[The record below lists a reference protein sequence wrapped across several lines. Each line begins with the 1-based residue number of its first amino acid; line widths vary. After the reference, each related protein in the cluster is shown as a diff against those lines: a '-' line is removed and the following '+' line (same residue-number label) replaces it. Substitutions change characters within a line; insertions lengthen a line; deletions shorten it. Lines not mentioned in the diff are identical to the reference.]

1 MSIPLVNRPEVGRT
15 FPVHRTPKLLASYS
29 NILAGLMLICL
40 AGCNG
45 GKEEQSPADSPAQS
59 KPAESVVSIPDVSI
73 FDAAGNGNVDAIK
86 QHIAASA
93 DIDQKQPGSGNSPLS
108 IACMMGQTDVAKAL
122 IEAGAAIEAKGKEQT
137 TPLFNAAFFCRP
149 ETVRLLLQHKANVNT
164 TDKNGTPLIDVM
176 AAPWEAIAGIYQ
188 FIYAAIGLE
197 FDGDKIKATRPLI
210 LKVLKEH
217 IANEPNAG
225 SAMTPKR
232 TAAEVTAIRGKLP
245 PITDADWS
253 MYNHDVRGWRFN
265 SAEDALSPDNAA
277 KLVEK
282 WRFPSSSSPMTVGAI
297 HATPTVV
304 NGHAYFGTAT
314 YPAFYKLKPDGT
326 LAWVYRIPKNK
337 TPHILP
343 QGGVNTINVNDG
355 IVTSALV
362 TNRGVYIGNSSGMF
376 FALDRVTGEELWKVD
391 TRAEGFPN
399 HHAINTFNAS
409 AILADGKVIVGG
421 GGYEHPYPL
430 DPEYQCCTGRGFVV
444 ALDPD
449 SGEVVWKYEV
459 GEEPQKF
466 PEPIAI
472 EDDNGKHVFTHG
484 PSTSSV
490 WSTPSFDEATGT
502 IFFGTDV
509 HNSPRQPTDDDPRLY
524 SKYSAAVIA
533 VGVKTGRE
541 KWVTQLNAGDI
552 FNHTMSGYDSK
563 TGRYKDCSIGDTP
576 KLYQIDVE
584 DVPTSVVGVGCKN
597 GGFYVMRADNG
608 ELVAQTPVYS
618 GKPKY
623 PLAPSRDP
631 RMIALPSAIGGI
643 QTGCATDGTSV
654 FTNGMDW
661 LSLNTNTTKT
671 KKSVAPEAGRVVCL
685 QTDLENE
692 SWRHERPKIRSPLY
706 TGGDPVA
713 AGIAL
718 GGDIACFAPAVSEQ
732 LVVLNAS
739 SGDVLKQLPIGAVW
753 SGPSISRGRIY
764 VGTGS
769 VMFLK
774 QQWTGALISFGLP
787 GEDEVDRMGAGN
799 E

>member
-1 MSIPLVNRPEVGRT
+1 MSHDGEAGANVSIVNAAGAGDVEVVKRLLAAGADVETRNATGTTPLITASVMGRT
-15 FPVHRTPKLLASYS
+15 
-29 NILAGLMLICL
+29 G
-40 AGCNG
+40 
-45 GKEEQSPADSPAQS
+45 
-59 KPAESVVSIPDVSI
+59 
-73 FDAAGNGNVDAIK
+73 
-86 QHIAASA
+86 
-93 DIDQKQPGSGNSPLS
+93 
-108 IACMMGQTDVAKAL
+108 VARVL
-122 IEAGAAIEAKGKEQT
+122 IEADADLEAKNAEQT
-137 TPLFNAAFFCRP
+137 TALYNAALFCHP
-149 ETVRLLLQHKANVNT
+149 DTVELLLEHRANVHT
-164 TDKNGTPLIDVM
+164 TDKNGTPLVDVM
-176 AAPWEAIAGIYQ
+176 AAPWEAVAGIYQ
-188 FIYAAIGLE
+188 LVYSLIGVE
-197 FDGDKIKATRPLI
+197 FDDEKIKETRPVI
-210 LKVLKEH
+210 LKILKEH
-217 IANEPNAG
+217 IANET
-225 SAMTPKR
+225 SVMTQER
-232 TAAEVTAIRGKLP
+232 TAAEIATIRSMLP

-253 MYNHDVRGWRFN
+253 MYNHDVRGWRYN
-265 SAEDALSPDNAA
+265 SAEETISPDNAV

-282 WRFPSSSSPMTVGAI
+282 WRFPNSSTSMTVGAI

-314 YPAFYKLKPDGT
+314 HPAFYKLKPDGT
-326 LAWVYRIPKNK
+326 PAWVYRIPENN
-337 TPHILP
+337 TRHELP
-343 QGGVNTINVNDG
+343 QGGVNRINVNDG
-355 IVTSALV
+355 IVASALV
-362 TNRGVYIGNSSGMF
+362 TETGVYVGNSAGMF
-376 FALDRVTGEELWKVD
+376 FALDRITGEELWKVD

-409 AILADGKVIVGG
+409 PILADGKVVVGG

-430 DPEYQCCTGRGFVV
+430 DPEYECCTGRGFVV
-444 ALDPD
+444 AFDPD
-449 SGEVVWKYEV
+449 TGEVVWKYEV
-459 GEEPQKF
+459 GEEPKEF
-466 PEPIAI
+466 LEPIAI

-533 VGVKTGRE
+533 VDVRTGKE
-541 KWVTQLNAGDI
+541 KWVTQVNAGDV

-563 TGRYKDCSIGDTP
+563 TDRYKDCSIGDTP

-584 DVPTSVVGVGCKN
+584 GVPTSVVGVGCKN

-608 ELVAQTPVYS
+608 EFVAQTPVYS

-643 QTGCATDGTSV
+643 QTGCATDGKNV

-661 LSLNTNTTKT
+661 LSLNT
-671 KKSVAPEAGRVVCL
+671 KKPGAPEAGRVACV
-685 QTDLENE
+685 QGDLKNEN
-692 SWRHERPKIRSPLY
+692 WRHERPKIRSPLY

-713 AGIAL
+713 AGIAI
-718 GGDIACFAPAVSEQ
+718 GGGVVCFAPAVSEQ
-732 LVVLNAS
+732 LVVLNAAT
-739 SGDVLKQLPIGAVW
+739 GEVLKQLPIGASW
-753 SGPSISRGRIY
+753 TGPSISRGRIY

-774 QQWTGALISFGLP
+774 QQRTGALISFGLP